1 MDHRCI
7 TFERREAVGLLTL
20 NRPERANA
28 IDRTMLAELNATCD
42 AVEADETIRALVVT
56 GAGGAF
62 SSGFDLKEQAAAPP
76 WASPNGARCCGTT
89 STP

>member
-28 IDRTMLAELNATCD
+28 IDRTMLAELNA
-42 AVEADETIRALVVT
+42 
-56 GAGGAF
+56 
-62 SSGFDLKEQAAAPP
+62 AAMRSRPTRR
-76 WASPNGARCCGTT
+76 SARW
-89 STP
+89 S